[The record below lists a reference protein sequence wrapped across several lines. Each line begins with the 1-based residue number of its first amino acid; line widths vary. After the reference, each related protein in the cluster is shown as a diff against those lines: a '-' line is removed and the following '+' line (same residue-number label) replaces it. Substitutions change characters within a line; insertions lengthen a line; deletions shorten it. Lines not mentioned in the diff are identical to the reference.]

1 MLAFWIVIKSCFVAA
16 IIGVPVLF
24 KSLNIK
30 EIKEMYP
37 YPQCMITPVVI
48 LLLVIVAAF
57 PKGEDLNEL
66 VLNAKLKLFQA
77 SGGSVFQDSVTDEV
91 MSASVHAPPSKSA
104 VDALLERTRKLLGIK
119 KARSMDL
126 WEELRDGLDLTG
138 YEHPRVDAQ
147 LNWYA
152 KNQRYLDRVTER
164 AVPYLYYILR
174 EVQERNM
181 PTEIALLPVVE
192 SAFQP
197 FAFSSGRAAGIW
209 QFIPETGKRFG
220 LKLNWWYD
228 GRRDIYASTHAALDY
243 LEHLNK
249 RFKGDW
255 LLALAAYN
263 SGGGTVSRAMK
274 RAVKEGKPANF
285 WALDLP
291 KETRDYVPKLLAI
304 SALIAEPSYYK
315 VKLNDIPYT
324 PYFRKVDT
332 GGQLDLAKA
341 AELAEITIDEFY
353 QLNPGFNR
361 WAMPPKGPHYIL
373 VPIENANLFRQNIA
387 AYKAEERIQWKR
399 HVVKGKESLNTIA
412 RKNGTT
418 VSTLKRINKLSSN
431 KVAEGKSLVIPVASE
446 GLKNYLASLD
456 KKHLDTNITSN
467 PKQKLTHTVAPGDS
481 LWGISQEYNVSMKK
495 LAEWNNMDQD
505 DVLIKGKKLVV
516 MANDGLKDNDL
527 MDALIP
533 TTFAAPP
540 KRSITRKI
548 KYRVRRGDSL
558 KTISRKFHVSV
569 RQLLSWNDSVTDKK
583 PIRPGQPLTLFIDV
597 RRQSG
602 NI

>member
-1 MLAFWIVIKSCFVAA
+1 MPRQLVYY
-16 IIGVPVLF
+16 VLF

-30 EIKEMYP
+30 DLKEKYP

-48 LLLVIVAAF
+48 LLLVTFAAF
-57 PKGEDLNEL
+57 PKGDELSEL
-66 VLNAKLKLFQA
+66 VLNTKLKLFQA
-77 SGGSVFQDSVTDEV
+77 SGGTMFQSAVTEEV
-91 MSASVHAPPSKSA
+91 MTASLEAPPSKSA
-104 VDALLERTRKLLGIK
+104 VEALLERTRKLLGIK
-119 KARSMDL
+119 KDRSTDL
-126 WEELRDGLDLTG
+126 WEELRDGFDLNG
-138 YEHPRVDAQ
+138 YEHPRVDTQ

-152 KNQRYLDRVTER
+152 KNQRYLDRVSNR
-164 AVPYLYYILR
+164 ALPYMYFILR
-174 EVQERNM
+174 EVQDRGM

-243 LEHLNK
+243 LQQLHK

-263 SGGGTVSRAMK
+263 SGEGTVGRALR
-274 RAVKEGKPANF
+274 RAAKEGKPKNF
-285 WALDLP
+285 WALELP

-304 SALIAEPSYYK
+304 SALVAEPEYYK
-315 VKLNDIPYT
+315 VRLNEIPYG
-324 PYFRKVDT
+324 PYFRKVST
-332 GGQLDLAKA
+332 NGQLDLTKA
-341 AELAEITIDEFY
+341 AELAEISIDEFY
-353 QLNPGFNR
+353 RLNPGFNR

-387 AYKAEERIQWKR
+387 AYKPEERIQWKR
-399 HVVKGKESLNTIA
+399 HIVRGNETLNTIA

-418 VSTLKRINKLSSN
+418 ASIIKRVNKLSSN
-431 KVAEGKSLVIPVASE
+431 KVAKGKSLVIPVASE

-456 KKHLDTNITSN
+456 KKHLDSNITSN
-467 PKQKLTHTVAPGDS
+467 PKQKVTHTVAPGDS

-495 LAEWNNMDQD
+495 LAAWNNMDED
-505 DVLIKGKKLVV
+505 DVLIRGKKLIV

-527 MDALIP
+527 IDALIP
-533 TTFAAPP
+533 TTFAQPP
-540 KRSITRKI
+540 KRSITRRI

-569 RQLLSWNDSVTDKK
+569 RQLLSWNTSVNDKK

>member
-1 MLAFWIVIKSCFVAA
+1 
-16 IIGVPVLF
+16 VLF
-24 KSLNIK
+24 KPLNIK
-30 EIKEMYP
+30 EFKGSYP
-37 YPQCMITPVVI
+37 YPQCMITPVI
-48 LLLVIVAAF
+48 LLLLVVVAAF
-57 PKGEDLNEL
+57 PKGDELNEL
-66 VLNAKLKLFQA
+66 LLNAKLQVFQVT
-77 SGGSVFQDSVTDEV
+77 GGSMFQDAVTEDV
-91 MSASVHAPPSKSA
+91 MTASLEAPPSKST
-104 VDALLERTRKLLGIK
+104 VEALLERTRKLLGIK
-119 KARSMDL
+119 KARSNDL
-126 WEELRDGLDLTG
+126 WEELRDGFDLNG

-152 KNQRYLDRVTER
+152 KNQRYLDRVSNR
-164 AVPYLYYILR
+164 ALPYLYFILR
-174 EVQERNM
+174 EIQDRGI

-243 LEHLNK
+243 LQQLNK

-263 SGGGTVSRAMK
+263 SGEGTVGRALR
-274 RAVKEGKPANF
+274 RAAKEGKPQNF

-304 SALIAEPSYYK
+304 SAIVAEPGYYK
-315 VKLNDIPYT
+315 VKLNQIPYS
-324 PYFRKVDT
+324 PYFRKVKT
-332 GGQLDLAKA
+332 NGQLDLIKA
-341 AELAEITIDEFY
+341 AELAEIKIDEFY

-361 WAMPPKGPHYIL
+361 WAMPPDGPHYLL
-373 VPIENANLFRQNIA
+373 VPIENANLFRENIA
-387 AYKAEERIQWKR
+387 TYDPKERIRWQR
-399 HVVKGKESLNTIA
+399 HIVKNKETLNSIA
-412 RKNGTT
+412 RKNSTT
-418 VSTLKRINKLSSN
+418 ASILKRINKLSSN
-431 KVAEGKSLVIPVASE
+431 KVASGKSLVVPKAPK
-446 GLKNYLASLD
+446 GLKSYLASLD
-456 KKHLDTNITSN
+456 KKKTDSKITSN
-467 PKQKLTHTVAPGDS
+467 PKQKLTHTVGSGDS
-481 LWGISQEYNVSMKK
+481 LWGISQEYNVSMGK

-505 DVLIKGKKLVV
+505 DVLMAGKKLVV
-516 MANDGLKDNDL
+516 WTNDGLKDNDL
-527 MDALIP
+527 LDALIP

-540 KRSITRKI
+540 KRSITRQI

-558 KTISRKFHVSV
+558 KKISKKFHVSV
-569 RQLLSWNDSVTDKK
+569 RQLLSWNNSLKGNK
-583 PIRPGQPLTLFIDV
+583 NLRPGKPLTLFIDI